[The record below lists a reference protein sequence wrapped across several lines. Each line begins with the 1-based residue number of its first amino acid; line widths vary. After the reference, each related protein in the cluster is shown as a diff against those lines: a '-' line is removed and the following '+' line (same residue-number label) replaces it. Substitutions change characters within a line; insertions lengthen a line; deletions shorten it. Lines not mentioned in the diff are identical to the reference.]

1 MNKKLN
7 KKRVISK
14 ETSVIMNQMLRANV
28 DKKNKTS
35 GSGRKADIVGYDVLG
50 KTGTAQ
56 KPSKKEKGYSKE
68 KANSIAQIIVKRETQ
83 RRICKNELCK
93 HFSHNHI
100 RNGETCLVADC
111 KCIEFTK

>member
-1 MNKKLN
+1 
-7 KKRVISK
+7 
-14 ETSVIMNQMLRANV
+14 MLEKQFNPNFLYNGIV
-28 DKKNKTS
+28 HFYIDK
-35 GSGRKADIVGYDVLG
+35 
-50 KTGTAQ
+50 
-56 KPSKKEKGYSKE
+56 KGYSKE
-68 KANSIAQIIVKRETQ
+68 KANSIAQTVVKRETL

>member
-1 MNKKLN
+1 
-7 KKRVISK
+7 
-14 ETSVIMNQMLRANV
+14 ML
-28 DKKNKTS
+28 DKQFNPNFLYF
-35 GSGRKADIVGYDVLG
+35 GIVHFDID
-50 KTGTAQ
+50 K
-56 KPSKKEKGYSKE
+56 KGYSKE
-68 KANSIAQIIVKRETQ
+68 KANSIAQTIVKRETQ